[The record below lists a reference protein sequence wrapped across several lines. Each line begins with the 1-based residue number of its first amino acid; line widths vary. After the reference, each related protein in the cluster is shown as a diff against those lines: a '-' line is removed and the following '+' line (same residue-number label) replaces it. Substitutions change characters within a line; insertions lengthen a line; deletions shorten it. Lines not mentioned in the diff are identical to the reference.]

1 MPDHSQELVMATEK
15 HNRPVTKALVSTIII
30 FLNAERFLAEA
41 IESVLAQT
49 YPTWELW
56 LVDDGS
62 TDRSSQLARDY
73 AARHAARIHYLEHPG
88 HENRGKSASRNLG
101 LRHAR
106 GEYVALL
113 DADDV

>member
-1 MPDHSQELVMATEK
+1 MPDHSPEHAMATEK

-30 FLNAERFLAEA
+30 FLDAERFLAEA
-41 IESVLAQT
+41 VESVLAQT

-62 TDRSSQLARDY
+62 TDRSSQLAHDF
-73 AARHAARIHYLEHPG
+73 AAKYPDRIQYLEHPG

-101 LRHAR
+101 LRPAP
-106 GEYVALL
+106 GEYVA
-113 DADDV
+113 